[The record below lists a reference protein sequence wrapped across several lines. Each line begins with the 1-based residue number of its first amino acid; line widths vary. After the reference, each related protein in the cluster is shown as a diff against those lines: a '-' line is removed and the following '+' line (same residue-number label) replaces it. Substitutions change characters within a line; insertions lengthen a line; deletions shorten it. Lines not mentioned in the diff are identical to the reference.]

1 MWVICLL
8 FEWIACK
15 NRVICFKNSYF
26 SYVIDSFSPFLCP
39 RANRSRRSLLIC
51 SFLKSDLSN
60 FLPSLFTKEP
70 PWAICSGRS
79 WKKSNVTDLL
89 RLLMIKEQQERFALF
104 HEQIALTLT
113 KNKRIARKTDER
125 IPNPV
130 CLLFKYFIDICL
142 FQLIFNFHLYPSV
155 NI

>member
-15 NRVICFKNSYF
+15 NRVICLKNSYF

-39 RANRSRRSLLIC
+39 RENRSRCSLLIC

-70 PWAICSGRS
+70 LWAICSGRS

-104 HEQIALTLT
+104 HKQIALTLT

-125 IPNPV
+125 ISNPV